1 MGKWRRPAENG
12 AARCTLVM
20 APGFVFGP
28 KYLGITQLRH
38 VSWSCHNGGRKKYF
52 CSCANFA
59 SIRIDLIAY
68 KRVPGACLWH
78 LTYRETAVEAMPPGT
93 GIAHIQGGQ
102 PDCHTYSADP
112 FSAV

>member
-1 MGKWRRPAENG
+1 
-12 AARCTLVM
+12 LVV

-38 VSWSCHNGGRKKYF
+38 VILGCHNGGPKNYF

-59 SIRIDLIAY
+59 SIKIDLIAY

-78 LTYRETAVEAMPPGT
+78 LTYRRAAVMAMPPGT
-93 GIAHIQGGQ
+93 GIAHTQDRLPG
-102 PDCHTYSADP
+102 CHIWSADS